1 MFCGNIANL
10 SRFCRFL
17 RVGPYFDMDMQ
28 LTASADVDITMD
40 IEVNFPSTTIDAYYP
55 SSQSFPP
62 VGSANPPEDPC
73 ECKYDVARVFFFMED
88 GPMQPL
94 TYPSVRATWRMDQS
108 SCTSFQRYSFSTSL
122 VPTRLIPYTAE
133 FRD

>member
-1 MFCGNIANL
+1 
-10 SRFCRFL
+10 
-17 RVGPYFDMDMQ
+17 MQ

-73 ECKYDVARVFFFMED
+73 ECKYDFRPSLLFHGRWADAAFDISF
-88 GPMQPL
+88 GPSDL
-94 TYPSVRATWRMDQS
+94 ANGSVI
-108 SCTSFQRYSFSTSL
+108 L
-122 VPTRLIPYTAE
+122 HLIPKVL
-133 FRD
+133 FLD